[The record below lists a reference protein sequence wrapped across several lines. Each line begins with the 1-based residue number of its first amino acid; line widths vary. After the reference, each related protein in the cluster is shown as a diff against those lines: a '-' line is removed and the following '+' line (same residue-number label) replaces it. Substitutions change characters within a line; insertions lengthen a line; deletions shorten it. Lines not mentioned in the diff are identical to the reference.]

1 MILRLWRLKSASEC
15 EACGRYSAGFLPH
28 YLWDERER
36 DALPRSMASSR
47 AARDGSQKKEAR
59 SLLKILVRSE
69 TRMSLT
75 VNLSEAMLPR
85 LIGSQ
90 EFSKKTLWQQTNGNN
105 PKFKNSSFIW
115 QMNCNSI
122 LVFLNV
128 PQRQWNMS
136 FFNVCVWSFRY

>member
-1 MILRLWRLKSASEC
+1 M
-15 EACGRYSAGFLPH
+15 
-28 YLWDERER
+28 
-36 DALPRSMASSR
+36 PRSMASSR

-90 EFSKKTLWQQTNGNN
+90 EFSKKNFVTTNEW
-105 PKFKNSSFIW
+105 K
-115 QMNCNSI
+115 
-122 LVFLNV
+122 
-128 PQRQWNMS
+128 
-136 FFNVCVWSFRY
+136 